1 MRDGGGPGSSNGG
14 RDEKTDFLPG
24 RKPGEAEGYQPLPQ
38 GTEGNWFGGKDE
50 ELSYGLLRRT
60 FQWTRPSASWRA
72 KP

>member
-1 MRDGGGPGSSNGG
+1 MVAQGAPAVVEMRRQTS
-14 RDEKTDFLPG
+14 FQG
-24 RKPGEAEGYQPLPQ
+24 RKPGETEGFQ

-72 KP
+72 EP